1 VELHRAGGGDRKL
14 ALVGLVYGLASFAA
28 GGLFAAVDVWVV
40 SFVVWA
46 QGGFFFV
53 LGLILLIGSLRPFR
67 IALSESGLVV
77 ASEGHRF
84 AGPWSQVDGISIE
97 QTVPAGSPPLSRS
110 LLVLWVADGV
120 PMRHQASFPPQGNG
134 RKGHVIAEMDNIRE
148 THNQVAEIL
157 RTYAG
162 ERFRSPLGDSE

>member
-14 ALVGLVYGLASFAA
+14 ALGGLAYGLVTFAV
-28 GGLFAAVDVWVV
+28 GGVFAVV
-40 SFVVWA
+40 GAWLVAFVVWA
-46 QGGFFFV
+46 SGGFFFL
-53 LGLILLIGSLRPFR
+53 LGLILLVGSLRPFR

-77 ASEGHRF
+77 QSEGHRF
-84 AGPWSQVDGISIE
+84 AGPWSQVEAISIE

-162 ERFRSPLGDSE
+162 DRFRSPR